1 MGCRPPVA
9 VQARVPQ
16 VWPHR
21 HDISIH
27 SIPRNG
33 AVRAPGVDAVI
44 SLVSIL
50 ASLPLIVSSP
60 QLEAPAQLGSP
71 ARLGSPAQVGPP
83 ASVGSSIGK
92 VALELFDPGARLR
105 TTLTHRNGLP
115 TNNVT
120 ALCYDGDGFLMVGTR
135 GGLAKF
141 DGITFE
147 SLLANDNDG
156 LEGDSV
162 LTLYTGANG
171 DTWVGTKRTAP
182 TIYSDGEFRAL
193 CDRSVVHSVR
203 QVLPARDGA
212 HWLVGH
218 VLARAEGGEV
228 SALPLNP
235 DRPEIQPNAALEDES
250 GKLWVVTDSGVF
262 VGGTSGFERVD
273 ERAAS
278 AILADFSGAP
288 WCQSPDG
295 LLYQPLVDAAQPI
308 DLGLGGVI
316 VDELVLS
323 DRRRLLAT
331 GRGAFLLEPG
341 HPDGTGL
348 RVSAVKGTMN
358 SVPEV
363 DAITCF
369 LREGE
374 NDFWVGTSDNG
385 VDHLEHCHSVLAVL
399 PDRRA
404 KTSVSDVYSISG
416 NEALVFGKHPT
427 QVHRLDSEGHATEVS
442 LAGSARNLVH
452 DVATNPHGTW
462 VATEEGVATLDGDR
476 LLLDPG
482 WTSPCDHLVV
492 HPDGSIWG
500 LFESTLRCVVSPDG
514 APLPSEQG
522 ESFRV
527 PMDWVQGIFAYQD
540 TIAVND
546 NVDVLKLD
554 RQLARWVTLGTLD
567 SVKVR
572 DVREG
577 SGGEIWIST
586 YGQGLRRLLPS
597 GKLDSWS
604 RDDGLPDWFLS
615 WLGPTDESGHL
626 WVSANSGVIRINV
639 PSLDAY
645 LDGKTRAIEAVT
657 FSSPESSGS
666 TGAELGGS
674 LLAFPT
680 LKGVSI
686 LDRSSLPLATS
697 PPKVLFQ
704 SPLVDGIPLGEGAE
718 PIGKAN
724 VVFKFTAPV
733 FPSAVAASFQYRLS
747 GEGEKWAHAGSSR
760 SVLYPALRPGAY
772 TLEVRARTPTTQ
784 WSSPV
789 KSDPLV
795 VRRHWFQHPTTWFM
809 SAVAGVLLIL
819 WFVRRETSYLTQQN
833 SALSQEVHH
842 RLEIE
847 GQLRS
852 SEERFRQLFH
862 TAPSAIVSWSPSG
875 DLLDR
880 NERANALF
888 GWEAGVAVDVKP
900 WRLFADARIGR
911 DAFIRV
917 LRDHEDLSFTAEA
930 KRVNDA
936 PRRCRWHFA
945 HSFDARGE
953 LSSITALIADL
964 SKQDEDARSLNRLRA
979 SLADAEETERSRIA
993 RELHDDLSQR
1003 LAALAMEAHIV
1014 DESLSDSDVGRHQ
1027 MIPSFRS
1034 ALENITSD
1042 VHSLSRKLHPTIV
1055 DDLGL
1060 TKALRSESTR
1070 RGELRKMEVRV
1081 TFHGNVVDPPRD
1093 IALPL
1098 FRIAQEAL
1106 SNATRH
1112 SGAKE
1117 IDVQLSAT
1125 DGVLE
1130 LVVEDDGCGIDQET
1144 FQAGGGVGLNSMR
1157 ERARLKGGDLV
1168 LQNRPGGGTR
1178 VVASIPTTAVG

>member
-1 MGCRPPVA
+1 M
-9 VQARVPQ
+9 
-16 VWPHR
+16 
-21 HDISIH
+21 
-27 SIPRNG
+27 
-33 AVRAPGVDAVI
+33 DAVI
-44 SLVSIL
+44 SLAPVL
-50 ASLPLIVSSP
+50 LLLPLAASP
-60 QLEAPAQLGSP
+60 LQLE
-71 ARLGSPAQVGPP
+71 SPAQVDQP
-83 ASVGSSIGK
+83 ASVGSSIGE

-105 TTLTHRNGLP
+105 TTLTHRTGLP

-141 DGITFE
+141 DGTTFE
-147 SLLANDNDG
+147 SLLASDNDG

-162 LTLYTGANG
+162 LTLYTDADG
-171 DTWVGTKRTAP
+171 DTWVGAKRTAP
-182 TIYSDGEFRAL
+182 SIYSDGEFRAL
-193 CDRSVVHSVR
+193 CDQSVVHSIR
-203 QVLPARDGA
+203 QVLPARDGS
-212 HWLVGH
+212 HWLVGN
-218 VLARAEGGEV
+218 VLARADGGEV
-228 SALPLNP
+228 SALPLDP
-235 DRPEIQPNAALEDES
+235 DSPEIQPNAVLEDEA
-250 GKLWVVTDSGVF
+250 GKLWVATHSGIF
-262 VGGTSGFERVD
+262 VGGTFGFERVD

-295 LLYQPLVDAAQPI
+295 LLYQPLEDAAPPI
-308 DLGLGGVI
+308 DLGLDGVI

-323 DRRRLLAT
+323 VHRRLLAT

-363 DAITCF
+363 NAITCF
-369 LREGE
+369 LREGA
-374 NDFWVGTSDNG
+374 NDFWVGTSDSG
-385 VDHLEHCHSVLAVL
+385 VDHLEQCHSVLAEL
-399 PDRRA
+399 PGRRA
-404 KTSVSDVYSISG
+404 KSYVSDVYSISG
-416 NEALVFGKHPT
+416 KEALVVGEHPT
-427 QVHRLDSEGHATEVS
+427 QVYRLDSDGLATEVP
-442 LAGSARNLVH
+442 LPGSAKNLIH
-452 DVATNPHGTW
+452 DVATSAHGTW
-462 VATEEGVATLDGDR
+462 VATLEGVAMLDGDR
-476 LLLDPG
+476 LLLDHG
-482 WTSPCDHLVV
+482 WTSPCDHLVA

-500 LFESTLRCVVSPDG
+500 LFQNTLRCVVSPDG
-514 APLPSEQG
+514 APVPSEQS

-527 PMDWVQGIFAYQD
+527 PMDWVQSIFAYQD
-540 TIAVND
+540 TVAIND

-554 RQLARWVTLGTLD
+554 RERASWVAVGKLD
-567 SVKVR
+567 SVKVS

-577 SGGEIWIST
+577 SSGEIWVST

-615 WLGPTDESGHL
+615 WLGPTDESGHF

-639 PSLDAY
+639 SSLDAY
-645 LDGKTRAIEAVT
+645 LDGEIRAIEAVT
-657 FSSPESSGS
+657 FSSPECSGS

-674 LLAFPT
+674 RLAFPT

-686 LDRSSLPLATS
+686 LDRARMPSATS
-697 PPKVLFQ
+697 PPSVLFR
-704 SPLVDGIPLGEGAE
+704 SPLVDGIPLGEGVE
-718 PIGKAN
+718 PTGKAN

-733 FPSAVAASFQYRLS
+733 FPSAVGATFQYRLS
-747 GEGEKWAHAGSSR
+747 GEGEKWEHAGSSR
-760 SVLYPALRPGAY
+760 SVLYPALGPGTYA
-772 TLEVRARTPTTQ
+772 LEVRARTPTTQ
-784 WSSPV
+784 WSSPI

-795 VRRHWFQHPTTWFM
+795 VRRHWHQHPTTRLM
-809 SAVAGVLLIL
+809 GAVAAVLLIL
-819 WFVRRETSYLTQQN
+819 WFVRLKTSYLTQQN

-862 TAPSAIVSWSPSG
+862 TAPSAIVSWNPAG

-888 GWEAGVAVDVKP
+888 GWEGGAAVNVKP
-900 WRLFADARIGR
+900 WRLFADPKIGR

-917 LRDHEDLSFTAEA
+917 LRDHEDLYFTAEA

-953 LSSITALIADL
+953 LASITALIADL

-979 SLADAEETERSRIA
+979 SLADAEEAERSRIA

-1014 DESLSDSDVGRHQ
+1014 DASLSGNEIGRDQ
-1027 MIPSFRS
+1027 LIPSFRS

-1060 TKALRSESTR
+1060 TKALRSEGMR
-1070 RGELRKMEVRV
+1070 RGELRQMTVRV
-1081 TFHGNVVDPPRD
+1081 NFHGKVVDPPRD

-1117 IDVQLSAT
+1117 IEVHLSAT
-1125 DGVLE
+1125 DGILE
-1130 LVVEDDGCGIDQET
+1130 LVVEDDGCGIDPEI
-1144 FQAGGGVGLNSMR
+1144 FRAGGGVGLNSMR

-1168 LQNRPGGGTR
+1168 LQHRPGGGTR
-1178 VVASIPTTAVG
+1178 VVASIPTTVIG